1 MNENEAQKL
10 RTEFQGLEKRLDGL
24 ETRLIKRLDESEKQR
39 DEKFKQILDQ
49 LKETDELLRGN
60 AGNPGMNGR
69 LHSLE
74 TLKPFFMWAIGIT
87 ATGFVGILV
96 TIITIALQAD

>member
-1 MNENEAQKL
+1 MSENEAQKL
-10 RTEFQGLEKRLDGL
+10 RTEFQELEKRLDGL

-74 TLKPFFMWAIGIT
+74 TLKPFFMWAIGVT
-87 ATGFVGILV
+87 ATGFMGILIA
-96 TIITIALQAD
+96 IITITLQAD

>member
-1 MNENEAQKL
+1 MNESEAQKL
-10 RTEFQGLEKRLDGL
+10 RTEFQELEKRLDGL

-74 TLKPFFMWAIGIT
+74 TLKPFFMWAIGVT
-87 ATGFVGILV
+87 ATGFVGILIA
-96 TIITIALQAD
+96 IITIALQAE